1 MRVSSQLTH
10 QSAHLAARDAIIAMV
25 KRPIAKI
32 AFVLVLVAL
41 PLAVGVVPDYRWRAI
56 LVARK
61 LTGWLTDVSW
71 ADLRDIARPRSG
83 FELRHL
89 ARWGDPYTTIEDPY
103 TAASDRARGREL
115 FASNCAKCH
124 GPEAGGGLG
133 PALVGRTLH
142 HGDSDWSVYRTVT
155 RGVPGTAMVG
165 GLIER
170 GDVWRVI
177 TYLRQLGSS
186 GAMKTGASG
195 PDAVTLSPAPEV
207 TSANLMESSKGIGE
221 WLLPG
226 GSYDG
231 KRFSRDIEVNI
242 GNVSGLS
249 VQWVYQLPPSDAPNE
264 SGPIV
269 SGRYLYV
276 TVPPGTVI
284 ALDAESGAKVWQY
297 TRTVP
302 PDFHVCC
309 LATNR
314 GVAVLGRR
322 VYFGTLDAHLIA
334 LDATSGQLA
343 WDQNVVDY
351 KTGYSITSAPLP
363 VGDVVITG
371 IAGSEFPTRGFI
383 SAYDAVTGAL
393 RWRFKTVPEPGDPAN
408 KTWGG
413 DSWKTGGAATWGIGA
428 YDPEL
433 GLLYWG
439 VATAA
444 PDFNAALRSGD
455 NLYANCLL
463 ALNPTTGKL
472 VWYFQFLPG
481 EDHDW
486 DSIQTPSLIDLEKD
500 GHTERLLAVA
510 NRGGFF
516 YVLDRQTGRFIRGA
530 PFAKQ
535 TWALGLSSSGR
546 PIRAPNSTPNAQGV
560 YVYPSANG
568 ATNWWPSA
576 YSPLTRLYYV
586 NVEETG
592 ALFFA
597 KDESS
602 SKPGHMYVAGT
613 ATFNDPAVD
622 VVRAI
627 DPVTATVRWE
637 RKNSTVTSAPRGGL
651 LATAGGLLFG
661 SDGTR
666 LYALDASNG
675 SELWSFNAGA
685 HISAP
690 PVTFRIGGKQV
701 IAVVAGHDLI
711 TFALTPQRKARN

>member
-1 MRVSSQLTH
+1 V
-10 QSAHLAARDAIIAMV
+10 V
-25 KRPIAKI
+25 KRSIARV
-32 AFVLVLVAL
+32 AALLLVVVVVLPAAAVA
-41 PLAVGVVPDYRWRAI
+41 DYRWRTI
-56 LVARK
+56 VVARK
-61 LTGWLTDVSW
+61 LTGLLTEVTW
-71 ADLRDIARPRSG
+71 GDLGDIAGLGSG

-89 ARWGDPYTTIEDPY
+89 ARWGDPYTTIQDPY
-103 TAASDRARGREL
+103 TTASDRRRGREL
-115 FASNCAKCH
+115 FALNCAQCH
-124 GPEAGGGLG
+124 GAEAKGGLG
-133 PALVGRTLH
+133 PALVGRSLA
-142 HGDSDWSVYRTVT
+142 HGDSDWAVYRTVT
-155 RGVPGTAMVG
+155 RGLPGTVMVG
-165 GLIER
+165 GLIGR
-170 GDVWRVI
+170 RDIWRVI
-177 TYLRQLGSS
+177 GYLRELGSS
-186 GAMKTGASG
+186 GAVKTGASG
-195 PDAVTLSPAPEV
+195 PDAIALDPAPEV
-207 TSANLMESSKGIGE
+207 TYAKLLESSSGIGE

-231 KRFSRDIEVNI
+231 RRFSRDAEINI

-284 ALDAESGAKVWQY
+284 ALDAQSGAQVWRY
-297 TRTVP
+297 TRAVP
-302 PDFHVCC
+302 PDIHVCC
-309 LATNR
+309 VATNR
-314 GVAVLGRR
+314 GAAVLGPR
-322 VYFGTLDAHLIA
+322 VYFATLDAHLIA
-334 LDATSGQLA
+334 LNATSGQLE
-343 WDQNVVDY
+343 WDQSVADY

-363 VGDVVITG
+363 IGDLVITG
-371 IAGSEFPTRGFI
+371 IAGSEFPIRGFI
-383 SAYDAVTGAL
+383 SAYDATTGTL
-393 RWRFKTVPEPGDPAN
+393 RWRFNTVPEPGEPAS

-413 DSWKTGGAATWGIGA
+413 ESWRTGGAATWGIGA

-444 PDFNAALRSGD
+444 PDFNAALRPGD
-455 NLYANCLL
+455 NLYANCLV
-463 ALNPTTGKL
+463 ALEAATGKL

-486 DSIQTPSLIDLEKD
+486 DSTQTPSLIDLEES
-500 GHTERLLAVA
+500 GRAERLLAVA

-535 TWALGLSSSGR
+535 TWAVGLSPSGR
-546 PIRAPNSTPNAQGV
+546 PIRAPGSTPSPRGT
-560 YVYPSANG
+560 YVHPSANG

-576 YSPLTRLYYV
+576 FSPLTHLYYV
-586 NVEETG
+586 NVEEAG
-592 ALFFA
+592 ALFIA
-597 KDESS
+597 KDETR
-602 SKPGHMYVAGT
+602 SKPGQMYLGGG
-613 ATFNDPAVD
+613 ATYDDPAKD
-622 VVRAI
+622 TVRAI
-627 DPVTATVRWE
+627 DPVTAAVRWE
-637 RKNSTVTSAPRGGL
+637 RQNSTVTSAPRGGL

-675 SELWSFNAGA
+675 RELWSFNAGA

-690 PVTFRIGGKQV
+690 PMTFRIGGRQI

-711 TFALTPQRKARN
+711 TFALASQGKAPN